1 MAVIL
6 RRPATWIV
14 VTALLGL
21 LWAWSAAGRSFAGM
35 WLTPDQQGAW
45 LMGRRRYEEAAR
57 RFRAPMRQ
65 GAAWYRAGRF
75 KEAAAAFARPDSARA
90 AYDRGNALVMA
101 GKYADAVAS
110 YDRAL
115 ELRPDWPRAKEN
127 RALAQARL
135 AMLAPPSHGSE
146 GTEQVKPDEVAFDD
160 RAKVAGAKRVETTGS
175 TPNDADVQALWLRRV
190 QTKPADF
197 LRAKFAYQLSRRQ
210 PREAP

>member
-6 RRPATWIV
+6 RRPALWIV
-14 VTALLGL
+14 VAALLGL

-45 LMGRRRYEEAAR
+45 LMRRQRYEEAAQ
-57 RFRAPMRQ
+57 RFRNPVRQ
-65 GAAWYRAGRF
+65 GAALYRAGRF
-75 KEAAAAFARPDSARA
+75 KDAAAAFARTDSPRA

-101 GKYADAVAS
+101 GKYADAIAS

-115 ELRPDWPRAKEN
+115 ERRPDWKKAKDN
-127 RALAQARL
+127 RELAQARL
-135 AMLAPPSHGSE
+135 AMLAPPSDGSE
-146 GTEQVKPDEVAFDD
+146 GTDQVKPDEVVFDD
-160 RAKVAGAKRVETTGS
+160 RAKNAGAQRVETTGGAS
-175 TPNDADVQALWLRRV
+175 SDADALWLRRI

-210 PREAP
+210 PGQASP